1 MDSHCLLE
9 EMKCK
14 REKALARATLT
25 SSIPFRRRRLFN
37 DIRAIPLA
45 VAAVSLGLLS
55 LHVLFRGIYCYISRA
70 KEKED
75 GGQDELGDLE
85 TCRVGLSARFKAHIC
100 SFGGYTIYGFMLAR
114 LLGSVALFYLSTI
127 TLRQCDKIQ
136 VGECPEAYF
145 AVPYVSVLAS

>member
-1 MDSHCLLE
+1 
-9 EMKCK
+9 
-14 REKALARATLT
+14 
-25 SSIPFRRRRLFN
+25 
-37 DIRAIPLA
+37 
-45 VAAVSLGLLS
+45 LGLLS
-55 LHVLFRGIYCYISRA
+55 LHVLFRGIYYCINRA

-85 TCRVGLSARFKAHIC
+85 TCPERLSAGLKAHTR

-145 AVPYVSVLAS
+145 AVPYVSALAN